1 MEAPVPP
8 PPPAPSNDTTPYAAP
23 TAPEVAPVYG
33 APPAYGAPPTYGA
46 TLGYGTT
53 PAYGAAPGYAATHAY
68 GAAPGYAEAQPY
80 TGAPAYGSYRPSNVL
95 AWVSLGLAV
104 GAILV
109 GTLASIA
116 AVICGHIARRQIRET
131 GQQGDGLA
139 IWGLVVGYLGI
150 AFSVLIIVFF
160 LVVFAG
166 FGIVSTVPDSI

>member
-8 PPPAPSNDTTPYAAP
+8 PPPAPSNGTTPYAAP
-23 TAPEVAPVYG
+23 SAPEAPVYG
-33 APPAYGAPPTYGA
+33 TPPAYGAHPTYGA

-53 PAYGAAPGYAATHAY
+53 PDYRAAPGYAAT
-68 GAAPGYAEAQPY
+68 QPY
-80 TGAPAYGSYRPSNVL
+80 TGAPAYGSYRPTNVL

-150 AFSVLIIVFF
+150 AFSLLIIVFF

>member
-23 TAPEVAPVYG
+23 SAPEVAPVYG
-33 APPAYGAPPTYGA
+33 TPPAYGAPPTYRA
-46 TLGYGTT
+46 TPGYGTT
-53 PAYGAAPGYAATHAY
+53 PAYSAAPGYAAT
-68 GAAPGYAEAQPY
+68 QPY
-80 TGAPAYGSYRPSNVL
+80 TGAPAYGSYRPTNVL

-104 GAILV
+104 GAIVV

-166 FGIVSTVPDSI
+166 LGIVSTVPDSI

>member
-33 APPAYGAPPTYGA
+33 APPAYGAPPRYGA
-46 TLGYGTT
+46 SLGYGTT
-53 PAYGAAPGYAATHAY
+53 PGYGAAPGYAAT
-68 GAAPGYAEAQPY
+68 QPY
-80 TGAPAYGSYRPSNVL
+80 TGAPAYGSYRPTNVL

-166 FGIVSTVPDSI
+166 FGILSTVPDSI

>member
-23 TAPEVAPVYG
+23 PPPEAPVYG
-33 APPAYGAPPTYGA
+33 TPPAYGAPPTYGA

-53 PAYGAAPGYAATHAY
+53 PGYGAAPGYAQT
-68 GAAPGYAEAQPY
+68 QPY
-80 TGAPAYGSYRPSNVL
+80 TGAPAHGSYRPTNVL

>member
-8 PPPAPSNDTTPYAAP
+8 PPPAPSNDTSPYAAP
-23 TAPEVAPVYG
+23 PAPEVGPAYG
-33 APPAYGAPPTYGA
+33 TPPAYGAPPTYGA
-46 TLGYGTT
+46 TPAYGATPGYGTP
-53 PAYGAAPGYAATHAY
+53 PAYGAATGYAAT
-68 GAAPGYAEAQPY
+68 QPY
-80 TGAPAYGSYRPSNVL
+80 TGAPAYGSYRPTNVL

-150 AFSVLIIVFF
+150 AFSVLLAVFF

>member
-23 TAPEVAPVYG
+23 SAPEAPVYG
-33 APPAYGAPPTYGA
+33 TPPAYGAPPTYGA

-53 PAYGAAPGYAATHAY
+53 PAYGAAPGYAAT
-68 GAAPGYAEAQPY
+68 QPY
-80 TGAPAYGSYRPSNVL
+80 TGAPAYGSYRPTNVL

-150 AFSVLIIVFF
+150 AFSVLIVVFF